1 MMKRQSKRT
10 RKYCFNRWNK
20 GVITSMLSMR
30 IGTACRR
37 RKVKNT
43 KVERATPNMLF
54 GKAEQLAED
63 EELTAR
69 EWKERPENEHQQE
82 ELLNQVENTTQQHQ
96 QIQHA
101 SKEQKKE

>member
-1 MMKRQSKRT
+1 
-10 RKYCFNRWNK
+10 
-20 GVITSMLSMR
+20 MLSMR